1 MTECFKL
8 NILYTKVKD
17 KVYGLPVLEILYVAT
32 RIRTHHGLFVKPE
45 STFHKTILNSIRD
58 VSLGCFERTAP
69 KFLKNIQK
77 NV

>member
-1 MTECFKL
+1 MD
-8 NILYTKVKD
+8 NAI
-17 KVYGLPVLEILYVAT
+17 LEILYVAT

-45 STFHKTILNSIRD
+45 STVHKTLLNPIRD